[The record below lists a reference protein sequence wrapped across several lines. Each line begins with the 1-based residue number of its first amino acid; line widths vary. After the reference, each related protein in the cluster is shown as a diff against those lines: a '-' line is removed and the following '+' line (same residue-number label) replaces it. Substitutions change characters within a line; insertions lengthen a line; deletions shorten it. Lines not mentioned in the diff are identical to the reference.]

1 MSMVVEPERRH
12 LDIVLARLGGT
23 LVALRLELLLV
34 GVVEVSIV
42 KVSTVRVLRK
52 INASIG
58 MLILRLHSARNRID
72 SRRSTR
78 GYFIELQ
85 RRLLSLAQF
94 SWRWR
99 AMSQRKRTVMMT
111 HNTRRLDTFVNE
123 PILRLL

>member
-1 MSMVVEPERRH
+1 MSMVVKPEGRH

-34 GVVEVSIV
+34 GVVEVSVV

-58 MLILRLHSARNRID
+58 MLILWLHSARYRID